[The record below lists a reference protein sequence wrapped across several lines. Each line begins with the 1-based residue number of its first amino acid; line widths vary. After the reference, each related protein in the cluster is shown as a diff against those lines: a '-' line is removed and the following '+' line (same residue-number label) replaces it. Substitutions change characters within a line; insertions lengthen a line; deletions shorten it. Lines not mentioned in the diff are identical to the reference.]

1 MCGRVA
7 LYSPPLRLARFLDA
21 TLAAGLEATP
31 PSWNV
36 GPARTLFG
44 LTDDA
49 EGRILSA
56 FRWGLI
62 PPWASDPAIANQT
75 INARQETVEEKPS
88 FKAAYLKRPCIIPV
102 DGFYEW
108 GSEGHRPKQPHYFT
122 RRDGEALLF
131 AGLYEYWRD
140 PRLPSDAA
148 PIATCTV
155 ITTEPGQDIDGI
167 HDRQPVVLEQD
178 VADRWL
184 DIVNQ
189 SPAQRHELL
198 APSRP
203 GILQHISVGAAVGS
217 IYNDGPELIEFEA
230 PQSLF

>member
-7 LYSPPLRLARFLDA
+7 LFTPPVRLARFLDA
-21 TLAAGLEATP
+21 VLSTGLEDSQ

-44 LTDDA
+44 LTDDEHRRVLA
-49 EGRILSA
+49 PY
-56 FRWGLI
+56 RWGLI

-75 INARQETVEEKPS
+75 INARQETVMEKPS
-88 FKAAYLKRPCIIPV
+88 FKAAYVSRPCILPV

-122 RRDGEALLF
+122 RRDGEPLLF
-131 AGLYEYWRD
+131 AGLYEHWRD
-140 PRLPSDAA
+140 PRLPSDA
-148 PIATCTV
+148 PTIATVTV
-155 ITTEPGQDIDGI
+155 ITTEPGPDIDGI
-167 HDRQPVVLEQD
+167 HDRQPVVLEKE
-178 VADRWL
+178 VANHWL
-184 DIVNQ
+184 DIKHR
-189 SPAQRHELL
+189 SPEQRHELL
-198 APSRP
+198 VPSRP

-217 IYNDGPELIEFEA
+217 VYNDGPQLIEYEA

>member
-7 LYSPPLRLARFLDA
+7 LYSPPIRLARFLDA
-21 TLAAGLEATP
+21 VLDAGLEYSQ

-44 LTDDA
+44 LIED
-49 EGRILSA
+49 ENGRVLSP

-62 PPWASDPAIANQT
+62 PPWATDPAIANQT
-75 INARQETVEEKPS
+75 INARQETVMEKPS
-88 FKAAYLKRPCIIPV
+88 FRAAYMSRPCIIPV

-122 RRDGEALLF
+122 RRDSEPLLF

-140 PRLPSDAA
+140 PRLPSDTA

-155 ITTEPGQDIDGI
+155 ITTEPGADIDGI
-167 HDRQPVVLEQD
+167 HDRQPVVLEKD
-178 VADRWL
+178 IANEWL
-184 DIVNQ
+184 NIHRY
-189 SPAQRHELL
+189 SPDERHKLL

-203 GILQHISVGAAVGS
+203 GILQHISVGSAVGS
-217 IYNDGPELIEFEA
+217 VYNDGPQLIEFEA
-230 PQSLF
+230 SQSLF